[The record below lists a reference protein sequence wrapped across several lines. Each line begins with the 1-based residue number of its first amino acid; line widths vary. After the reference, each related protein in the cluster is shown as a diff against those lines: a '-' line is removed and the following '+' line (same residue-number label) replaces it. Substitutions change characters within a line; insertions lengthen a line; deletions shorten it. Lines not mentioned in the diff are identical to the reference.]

1 MSDAPSPFISSQ
13 PNRLNGKSTASAAFD
28 VLFGTIPA
36 LLFGVFSLAGLLYSF
51 SVLGDNIFIGLVIL
65 IVSILGIYSC
75 ACLMFV
81 TVYRTNLSVK
91 GRKFCLNGL
100 FAGLLLAA
108 LVFIISLVSIGASEQ
123 WMSGFLAIP
132 ALALATIIA
141 AIKQI
146 FMLI

>member
-1 MSDAPSPFISSQ
+1 
-13 PNRLNGKSTASAAFD
+13 
-28 VLFGTIPA
+28 
-36 LLFGVFSLAGLLYSF
+36 
-51 SVLGDNIFIGLVIL
+51 
-65 IVSILGIYSC
+65 
-75 ACLMFV
+75 MFV

-132 ALALATIIA
+132 ALALATTIA